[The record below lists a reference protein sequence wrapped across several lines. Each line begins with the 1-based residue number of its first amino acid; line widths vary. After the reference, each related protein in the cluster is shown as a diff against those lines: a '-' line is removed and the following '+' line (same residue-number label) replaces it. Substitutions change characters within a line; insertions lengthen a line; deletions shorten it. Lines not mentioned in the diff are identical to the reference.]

1 MFDGRAARPVD
12 DAASLRGRS
21 HPQQRSRLR
30 CLCWD
35 QNCSRNRWIAW
46 LSGGMGSWPVRTLN
60 CVVVKNVDTGAVEY
74 RHKDC
79 VRDGEK
85 TEDPEVCCDARSG
98 DETHHRPDE
107 SQGFSLHLLHEE
119 PDHSNA
125 VFLLAWLPGRGTPAH
140 DHKTWGVVIGLEGE
154 EKETWWRRVDDG
166 MRPGC
171 AQLEHVS
178 ERRLTPGGISSFLSD
193 DIHTVW
199 NDTESVSWS
208 LHVYGRHINHTARS
222 KFDPIANTEEAY
234 VLNVE

>member
-1 MFDGRAARPVD
+1 MSDCNYDLPQLAANLGQITGEESDEGKIVRRVAPLARKF
-12 DAASLRGRS
+12 AAMPGL
-21 HPQQRSRLR
+21 
-30 CLCWD
+30 
-35 QNCSRNRWIAW
+35 
-46 LSGGMGSWPVRTLN
+46 VT
-60 CVVVKNVDTGAVEY
+60 K
-74 RHKDC
+74 
-79 VRDGEK
+79 
-85 TEDPEVCCDARSG
+85 
-98 DETHHRPDE
+98 THHRPDE

-199 NDTESVSWS
+199 NDTASVSWS